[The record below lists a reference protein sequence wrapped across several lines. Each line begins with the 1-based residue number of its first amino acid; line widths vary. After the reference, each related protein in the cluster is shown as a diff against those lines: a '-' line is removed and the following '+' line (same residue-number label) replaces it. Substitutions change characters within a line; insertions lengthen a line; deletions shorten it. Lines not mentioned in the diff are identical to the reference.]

1 LMKGEFGEVD
11 GLWEAWREKQAKGG
25 HEKILFKRG
34 EDMEGEDT
42 DWDEDEEDDEDED
55 EEMGEAPQLVEKP
68 KKEKVEPE
76 VDEEGFT
83 KVAARRKR

>member
-1 LMKGEFGEVD
+1 
-11 GLWEAWREKQAKGG
+11 
-25 HEKILFKRG
+25 
-34 EDMEGEDT
+34 
-42 DWDEDEEDDEDED
+42 
-55 EEMGEAPQLVEKP
+55 VEKP